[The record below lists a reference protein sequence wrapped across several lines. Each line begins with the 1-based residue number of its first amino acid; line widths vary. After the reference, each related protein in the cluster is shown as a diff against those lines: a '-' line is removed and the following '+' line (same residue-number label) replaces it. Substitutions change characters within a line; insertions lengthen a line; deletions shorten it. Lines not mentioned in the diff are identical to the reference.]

1 MAQQKL
7 VILVETTRY
16 KNHANLTATDEIN
29 YTKVTYYSFFK
40 VNKQNESF
48 TNQKDLSQLH
58 WRCNPVSQ
66 QCLPSRNAC

>member
-48 TNQKDLSQLH
+48 TIQKRFVTVTLAL
-58 WRCNPVSQ
+58 
-66 QCLPSRNAC
+66 